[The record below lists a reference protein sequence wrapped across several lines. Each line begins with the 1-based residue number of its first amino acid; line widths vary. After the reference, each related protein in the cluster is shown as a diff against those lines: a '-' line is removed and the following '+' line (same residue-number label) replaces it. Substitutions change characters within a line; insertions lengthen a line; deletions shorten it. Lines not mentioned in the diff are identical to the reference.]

1 MSFVTMDHEATGILL
16 QRTASPTHGLRTKL
30 TAAVC
35 CLSTGHIR
43 VSSERRFENMLYST
57 SRVSLLAPRMCLML
71 YGHLSWRNQIVQWH
85 RVLPWKSLATPA
97 GGVIICRQSGLR
109 LNLGRT
115 KYSGSSK
122 SVCCSF
128 SGWFVEGC
136 RQLDVLLCYLLWGLT
151 VPQLVT
157 FITGKTLNKINL
169 SSDPY
174 IGSLPL
180 NILTFTP
187 RQAFPKFYIYELNL
201 EVESYVN
208 IDAISVR
215 VGL

>member
-1 MSFVTMDHEATGILL
+1 M
-16 QRTASPTHGLRTKL
+16 
-30 TAAVC
+30 
-35 CLSTGHIR
+35 
-43 VSSERRFENMLYST
+43 
-57 SRVSLLAPRMCLML
+57 
-71 YGHLSWRNQIVQWH
+71 
-85 RVLPWKSLATPA
+85 
-97 GGVIICRQSGLR
+97 
-109 LNLGRT
+109 
-115 KYSGSSK
+115 
-122 SVCCSF
+122 
-128 SGWFVEGC
+128 EGC
-136 RQLDVLLCYLLWGLT
+136 RQLDVLLCYMLWGLT
-151 VPQLVT
+151 VSQLVT

-187 RQAFPKFYIYELNL
+187 RESFPKFYIYELNL